1 MKQHIFTWLLLLGVV
16 SAYAQDK
23 DKLFGGALVP
33 KSRHG
38 VLISISGNADLPAAD
53 MAKRFGGSFR
63 IGPDI
68 LYKTTSNW
76 LIGAKCDFIFGNDIK
91 QDSLMIN
98 IRDKYSGQ
106 SSNLYEFINGSGER
120 VGVPV
125 YERGYLIGLQV
136 GKIIS
141 LTKNHPDD
149 GITVIGS
156 AGFIQHKIDIYNTN
170 KDVPALQ
177 GDYLKGYDRLT
188 NGLFVEGYAGYT
200 HIDRH
205 LLLNYT
211 IGVDAMFGFTQG
223 RRDYL
228 YDVMHA
234 DTNQRLDIL
243 FGLRGGWF
251 IPIFKRKSE
260 DIMFK

>member
-1 MKQHIFTWLLLLGVV
+1 
-16 SAYAQDK
+16 
-23 DKLFGGALVP
+23 
-33 KSRHG
+33 
-38 VLISISGNADLPAAD
+38 
-53 MAKRFGGSFR
+53 
-63 IGPDI
+63 
-68 LYKTTSNW
+68 
-76 LIGAKCDFIFGNDIK
+76 
-91 QDSLMIN
+91 
-98 IRDKYSGQ
+98 
-106 SSNLYEFINGSGER
+106 